1 MNEQQLAAVKQAL
14 EALEKSIDNFPANI
28 QHVKAITALQS
39 IISQDALDKKA
50 ENARELGLD
59 YEPAPAQEVRLWA
72 VFCGECRK
80 EWSVPYQ
87 HPGKSICAECEA
99 KCKDTPP
106 AAQPA
111 VPLTPKEIAEF
122 VGTHEFGPEQLKW
135 FRLGEAAHG
144 ITKGQP

>member
-14 EALEKSIDNFPANI
+14 GALELHGNQYP
-28 QHVKAITALQS
+28 HMVKGYCLDAIAALQS
-39 IISQDALDKKA
+39 IISQDALGKMAK
-50 ENARELGLD
+50 NARELGLD

-99 KCKDTPP
+99 KRKDTPP
-106 AAQPA
+106 AAQPG
-111 VPLTPKEIAEF
+111 VKE
-122 VGTHEFGPEQLKW
+122 G
-135 FRLGEAAHG
+135 
-144 ITKGQP
+144 